1 MLSEKIKSLRC
12 ERGLSQEE
20 LAKQLSVVR
29 QTVSKWEKGLSVPDS
44 DMLLRIAKELN
55 TTVSQLICEENYNPP
70 DKQNTNKKQ
79 KVISTI
85 LIILGFPVWFPLVAA
100 AFVILLSIY
109 ISIWS
114 IIISLWAVFGA
125 LVGCSFGF
133 IAAGIFFAFG
143 ISIPTGIAIFA
154 AGIIC
159 AGLSIFMFCGCRA
172 VTKGILIL
180 TKKIAIWV
188 KGFII
193 KKEGA

>member
-1 MLSEKIKSLRC
+1 MLSDKIK
-12 ERGLSQEE
+12 
-20 LAKQLSVVR
+20 
-29 QTVSKWEKGLSVPDS
+29 
-44 DMLLRIAKELN
+44 
-55 TTVSQLICEENYNPP
+55 
-70 DKQNTNKKQ
+70 KQNI
-79 KVISTI
+79 ISTI

-100 AFVILLSIY
+100 AFVIILSIY

-133 IAAGIFFAFG
+133 IIAGIFFAFG

-154 AGIIC
+154 TGIIC
-159 AGLSIFMFCGCRA
+159 AGLSIFMFYGCKA